1 MCTGAEPYLLA
12 ASLAAT
18 AAGTASQISANK
30 KREGAAAAAAAADLE
45 RKSKTS
51 RDAQAIFNTEL
62 ENSDAGDASK
72 AVDDAAAQQLAE
84 TQRLLSR
91 APDETGFQAA
101 GESSAAMTNA
111 SPVVKDVAARTLADE
126 LAKTEAQM
134 KAASTLQG
142 FKKRQL
148 NRANQFGRAGEQ
160 MAMLGGFNQGW
171 SNVADIQQQMA
182 QFAGSKEAMLGD
194 VLTGLGSMGSAYYGA
209 MKGGGAGSGTTS
221 PVLSSGSG
229 SNPYGYTS
237 QIPST
242 YATRPTTSSLGNRYF
257 M

>member
-18 AAGTASQISANK
+18 AAGTAAQVNANK
-30 KREGAAAAAAAADLE
+30 KREGATTAAAAADLE
-45 RKSKTS
+45 RKAKTS
-51 RDAQAIFNTEL
+51 REANAIFNAEL

-91 APDETGFQAA
+91 SPEDTGFQAPTDT
-101 GESSAAMTNA
+101 SAAMTNA

-160 MAMLGGFNQGW
+160 MAMLGNFNQGW
-171 SNVADIQQQMA
+171 SNVADVQQQMA
-182 QFAGSKEAMLGD
+182 QFAGAKQAMLGD

-209 MKGGGAGSGTTS
+209 TKGSAPASSSS
-221 PVLSSGSG
+221 PVLSTGSG

-242 YATRPTTSSLGNRYF
+242 YATRPTTSALGNRYF